1 MYPGRYTLTANGNVQ
16 NDFELLEW
24 NWYSITQQVHAPGD
38 PGLDSNEAKS
48 FSAVNMLRPDLS
60 GAYTDANGVEWLLN
74 ANLTNSNTNIDIHT
88 EQISAT
94 SCILY
99 GHVGVEYDTKPYTS
113 EYVYTAE
120 TIVQVYNYSQTWRWQ
135 ATITSGTV
143 GAVSYT
149 PVIGLK
155 NFYTGVIF
163 NDGSYESAISYA
175 GPFGP
180 TPVVTITV

>member
-1 MYPGRYTLTANGNVQ
+1 MYPGRLALIQNGTVQ
-16 NDFELLEW
+16 YDFVLSEW
-24 NWYSITQQVHAPGD
+24 NWFVRTEQVHAPGD
-38 PGLDSNEAKS
+38 PGLDGSETKS
-48 FSAVNMLRPDLS
+48 FSAQNMLRPDES
-60 GAYTDANGVEWLLN
+60 GAYTDANGVEWEL
-74 ANLTNSNTNIDIHT
+74 NSNNQSTNRILDIHQK
-88 EQISAT
+88 QISAT

-99 GHVGVEYDTKPYTS
+99 GHVGVEYDTRPYTS

-120 TIVQVYNYSQTWRWQ
+120 TIVEVYNYTQTWRWQ

-149 PVIGLK
+149 PVTGLK
-155 NFYTGVIF
+155 NSYTGVIF
-163 NDGSYESAISYA
+163 NDGSYESATSTA